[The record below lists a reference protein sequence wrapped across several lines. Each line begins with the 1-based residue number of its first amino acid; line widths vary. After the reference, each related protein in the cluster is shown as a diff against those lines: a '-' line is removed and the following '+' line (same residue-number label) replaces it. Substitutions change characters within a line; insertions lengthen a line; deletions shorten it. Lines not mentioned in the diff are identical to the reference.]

1 MDSRDF
7 LPRNDASN
15 DEKRRFVERNSRI
28 NRQLSPSVIHLAT
41 SPVTRANCTLL
52 SLSLPEQR
60 DAKLRVGRR
69 EMMGQEGEEKERET
83 VGAERPLTVV
93 HGGGAFRNSTKLH
106 GFNDSV
112 FERRPFARFSP
123 RRHTRGTKEIYKYTR
138 GSGH

>member
-41 SPVTRANCTLL
+41 SPVTRANCTL

-60 DAKLRVGRR
+60 DAKLRVGRG
-69 EMMGQEGEEKERET
+69 EMMGQEREEKERRW
-83 VGAERPLTVV
+83 VQ
-93 HGGGAFRNSTKLH
+93 
-106 GFNDSV
+106 
-112 FERRPFARFSP
+112 
-123 RRHTRGTKEIYKYTR
+123 
-138 GSGH
+138 SGH